1 VATELIPD
9 EASTVDADVAAQ
21 PLIEVQ
27 NLCKVFGE
35 GENAIVAVDHV
46 TLRIDRGEFVAF
58 VGPSG
63 SGKTTLMNTLG
74 CLDRPTSGLYRLN
87 GVDVSELSDLERA
100 RMRLLEI
107 GFVFQSFN
115 LLPRLTALEN
125 VELPLVYAGVRGE
138 ARHRRAERTLRIVG
152 LGDRMD
158 HRPSELSGGQQQR
171 VAMAR
176 ALVNG
181 PELILADEPTG
192 QLDTRTTLEVMDM
205 LSGLHRQGISIV
217 LVTHEPD
224 VAAYAGRTVAFRDGA
239 VVDDK
244 PNPPRLSPG
253 GVPTPVTS
261 NTPV

>member
-1 VATELIPD
+1 MTAEWTPRTTHAENGATP
-9 EASTVDADVAAQ
+9 

-27 NLCKVFGE
+27 DLCKVFGE

-46 TLRIDRGEFVAF
+46 TLRINRGEFVAF

-74 CLDRPTSGLYRLN
+74 CLDRPTSGMYRLD
-87 GVDVSELSDLERA
+87 GVDVSELPDLERA

-158 HRPSELSGGQQQR
+158 HRPTELSGGQQQR

-176 ALVNG
+176 ALVND
-181 PELILADEPTG
+181 PALILADEPTG

-224 VAAYAGRTVAFRDGA
+224 VAAYAGRTVTFRDGK
-239 VVDDK
+239 VVNDT
-244 PNPPRLSPG
+244 PNPARQTQG
-253 GVPTPVTS
+253 GSTAPAASSLPV
-261 NTPV
+261 